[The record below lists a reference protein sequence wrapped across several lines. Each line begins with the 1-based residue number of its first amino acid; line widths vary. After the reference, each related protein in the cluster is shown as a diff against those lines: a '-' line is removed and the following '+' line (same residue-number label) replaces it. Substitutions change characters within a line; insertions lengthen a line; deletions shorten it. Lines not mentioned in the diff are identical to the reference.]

1 MLATKL
7 KENGMKIMQID
18 TRQGRV
24 EAEATEA
31 LVLTHCE
38 GEALSKQDA
47 ALLDKIL
54 GGALHELLRSKEF
67 EGKSNEVVLLH
78 TQGKIPAKR
87 LILAGLGK
95 RKDLGLDQIRQAMG
109 YAVKRVRQAKVGS
122 FAVSLPSVAPRGA
135 SLVEV
140 AQVMAEGA
148 ILGSYQFNVY
158 RSEEPTNKDLVAM
171 SILAGQQ
178 AQVRQVAE
186 GIKRGVATAEATVF
200 VRDLCNHP
208 SNVMTPTKIA
218 SEAKTLAKDAGV
230 SLKILEQKDMEK
242 LGMGALLGVAKGS
255 HEPPKFIILQYHG
268 AKKKDERP
276 VVFVG
281 KTITFDTGG
290 ISLKPAENMEQM
302 KADMTGGAEVLAA
315 IRAAARLK
323 LPLNL
328 VSILPVAENMPGGR
342 AMRPGDVVKTL
353 SGKTVEVQNTDAEGR
368 LILSDGL
375 AYATRFKPA
384 ALIDIATL
392 TGACVVALGQ
402 FAIGMFGTDAKLK
415 DAVRKA
421 GLRAGE
427 RVWEMPLW
435 DEYFE
440 QLRSEVADMRNIGGR
455 GGGMITAALFLSKF
469 VGDCPWVHLDIA
481 STDWS
486 ERERAYI
493 PKGPTGIGTRLLI
506 QYLIDRSL

>member
-1 MLATKL
+1 
-7 KENGMKIMQID
+7 MKIMK
-18 TRQGRV
+18 V
-24 EAEATEA
+24 ETKSGPVDAVATEA

-38 GEALSKQDA
+38 GEALAKQDA
-47 ALLDKIL
+47 SVLDKAL
-54 GGALHELLRSKEF
+54 GGALQELVQSKEF
-67 EGKSNEVVLLH
+67 EGKANEVVLFH
-78 TQGKIPAKR
+78 THGNVPAKR
-87 LILAGLGK
+87 LILVGLGK
-95 RKDLGLDQIRQAMG
+95 KKDVSLDQIRQALG
-109 YAVKRVRQAKVGS
+109 HAVKRVRQAKAGS
-122 FAVSLPSVAPRGA
+122 FTVALPTVMPTGAPLGD
-135 SLVEV
+135 V
-140 AQVMAEGA
+140 AQALTEGA
-148 ILGSYQFNVY
+148 ILGSYQFSAY
-158 RSEEPTNKDLVAM
+158 RSEPTNKDVAGM
-171 SILAGQQ
+171 AILAPHKEQLRELSEG
-178 AQVRQVAE
+178 VR
-186 GIKRGVATAEATVF
+186 RGVATAEATVF

-218 SEAKTLAKDAGV
+218 AEAKAVAKETGV
-230 SLKILEQKDMEK
+230 SLKILEQKEMEQ

-268 AKKKDERP
+268 SKKKDDRP
-276 VVFVG
+276 VVLVG

-302 KADMTGGAEVLAA
+302 KADMTGGAEVLATM
-315 IRAAARLK
+315 RAAARLK

-328 VSILPVAENMPGGR
+328 ISILPVAENMPGGR

-368 LILSDGL
+368 LILADGL

-402 FAIGMFGTDAKLK
+402 FAIGMFGTDAALK
-415 DAVRKA
+415 ESVRKA
-421 GLRAGE
+421 GSRAGE

-435 DEYFE
+435 EDYFE
-440 QLRSEVADMRNIGGR
+440 QLRSDVADMRNIGGR

-469 VGDCPWVHLDIA
+469 VGDCSWVHLDIA

-506 QYLIDRSL
+506 QYLIDRTTASAKG

>member
-1 MLATKL
+1 
-7 KENGMKIMQID
+7 MKIMQID
-18 TRQGRV
+18 AKQGRV
-24 EAEATEA
+24 ETEAADA

-38 GEALSKQDA
+38 GEALSKQDGA
-47 ALLDKIL
+47 VLDKAL
-54 GGALHELLRSKEF
+54 GGALRELLRSKEF
-67 EGKSNEVVLLH
+67 EGKANEVVLFH
-78 TQGKIPAKR
+78 TQGRVPAKR
-87 LILAGLGK
+87 LILVGLGK
-95 RKDLGLDQIRQAMG
+95 KKDVGLDQLRQAMG
-109 YAVKRVRQAKVGS
+109 HAAKRVRQAKAGS
-122 FAVSLPSVAPRGA
+122 FTVALPTVTPRGA
-135 SLVEV
+135 SLLDV

-158 RSEEPTNKDLVAM
+158 RSEAPANKDVAAM
-171 SILAGQQ
+171 SLLAPQKGHL
-178 AQVRQVAE
+178 RQLAE
-186 GIKRGVATAEATVF
+186 GIRRGVATAEATVF

-218 SEAKTLAKDAGV
+218 SEAKAIAKDTGV
-230 SLKILEQKDMEK
+230 SLKILEQKEMEE

-268 AKKKDERP
+268 AKKKDDRP
-276 VVFVG
+276 VVLVG

-290 ISLKPAENMEQM
+290 ISLKPSENMEQM

-315 IRAAARLK
+315 MRAAARLK

-328 VSILPVAENMPGGR
+328 ISILPVAENMPGGR

-415 DAVRKA
+415 ESVRKA

-506 QYLIDRSL
+506 QYLMDRAL

>member
-1 MLATKL
+1 
-7 KENGMKIMQID
+7 MKVMH
-18 TRQGRV
+18 V
-24 EAEATEA
+24 EARAGRAETEAAEA

-47 ALLDKIL
+47 AVLDRTL
-54 GGALHELLRSKEF
+54 GGALRELLQSKEF
-67 EGKSNEVVLLH
+67 EGKANEATVFH
-78 TQGKIPAKR
+78 TQGKVPAKR
-87 LILAGLGK
+87 LILVGLGK
-95 RKDLGLDQIRQAMG
+95 KKDLGLDQIRQALG
-109 YAVKRVRQAKVGS
+109 HAAKRVRQAKAGS
-122 FAVSLPSVAPRGA
+122 FTVVLPSVTPRGA
-135 SLVEV
+135 SPVDV
-140 AQVMAEGA
+140 AQAMVEGA
-148 ILGSYQFNVY
+148 ILGTYQFTVY
-158 RSEEPTNKDLVAM
+158 RSEPANRDLSAM
-171 SILAGQQ
+171 AILA
-178 AQVRQVAE
+178 AQKTQLRQLSE
-186 GIKRGVATAEATVF
+186 GIRRGTATAEATVF

-208 SNVMTPTKIA
+208 SNVMTPMRIA
-218 SEAKTLAKDAGV
+218 QEAKAVAKETGLGV
-230 SLKILEQKDMEK
+230 KILEQKEMEE

-255 HEPPKFIILQYHG
+255 HEPPKFIVLQYQG

-276 VVFVG
+276 IVLVG

-323 LPLNL
+323 LPLN
-328 VSILPVAENMPGGR
+328 VISILPVAENMPGGR

-368 LILSDGL
+368 LILSDAL
-375 AYATRFKPA
+375 AYAERFKPA

-402 FAIGMFGTDAKLK
+402 FAIGMFGTDARLK
-415 DAVRKA
+415 ESIRKA

-440 QLRSEVADMRNIGGR
+440 QLKSDVADMRNIGGR

-469 VGDCPWVHLDIA
+469 VGDSPWVHLDIA

-506 QYLIDRSL
+506 QYLMDRSL

>member
-1 MLATKL
+1 
-7 KENGMKIMQID
+7 MKIMQID
-18 TRQGRV
+18 TRHGRI
-24 EAEATEA
+24 ETEATEA

-47 ALLDKIL
+47 AVLDKTL
-54 GGALHELLRSKEF
+54 GGTLQELLRTKEF
-67 EGKSNEVVLLH
+67 EGKSNEVVLFH

-87 LILAGLGK
+87 LILVGLGK
-95 RKDLGLDQIRQAMG
+95 KKDLGLDQIRQAIG
-109 YAVKRVRQAKVGS
+109 YAAKRVRQAKAGS
-122 FAVSLPSVAPRGA
+122 FAVSLPSVTPRGA
-135 SLVEV
+135 SMVDV
-140 AQVMAEGA
+140 AQVIAEGA
-148 ILGSYQFNVY
+148 ILGAYQFNVY
-158 RSEEPTNKDLVAM
+158 RSEEPMNKDIAVM
-171 SILAGQQ
+171 SILAWQQ
-178 AQVRQVAE
+178 AQVRQLAE
-186 GIKRGVATAEATVF
+186 GIRRGVATAEAAVF

-218 SEAKTLAKDAGV
+218 TEAKTLAKETGV
-230 SLKILEQKDMEK
+230 NIKILEQKDMEA

-276 VVFVG
+276 IVLVG

-342 AMRPGDVVKTL
+342 AMRPGDIVKTL

-415 DAVRKA
+415 DAMRKA

-493 PKGPTGIGTRLLI
+493 AKGPTGIGTRLLI

>member
-1 MLATKL
+1 
-7 KENGMKIMQID
+7 MKIMQ
-18 TRQGRV
+18 V
-24 EAEATEA
+24 EAKVGRADALAAEA

-38 GEALSKQDA
+38 GEAVSKPDMA
-47 ALLDKIL
+47 ALDRSL
-54 GGALHELLRSKEF
+54 GGALHEMLRSKEF
-67 EGKSNEVVLLH
+67 EGKANEVLLFH
-78 TQGKIPAKR
+78 TQGKVPAKR
-87 LILAGLGK
+87 LILVGLGK
-95 RKDLGLDQIRQAMG
+95 KKDAGLDQIRQAMG
-109 YAVKRVRQAKVGS
+109 HAAKRVRQAKAGS
-122 FAVSLPSVAPRGA
+122 FAAPLPSVAPRGA
-135 SLVEV
+135 SMIEV
-140 AQVMAEGA
+140 AQAMAEGA

-158 RSEEPTNKDLVAM
+158 RSEGPMNKDVAAM
-171 SILAGQQ
+171 SILTPRQR
-178 AQVRQVAE
+178 QVRQVAE
-186 GIKRGVATAEATVF
+186 GIRRGIASAEATVF

-208 SNVMTPTKIA
+208 SNVMTPTRIA
-218 SEAKTLAKDAGV
+218 NEAKTVAKETGL
-230 SLKILEQKDMEK
+230 SLKILEQRDMEE

-268 AKKKDERP
+268 AKKEDRP
-276 VVFVG
+276 VVLVG

-328 VSILPVAENMPGGR
+328 ISILPVAENMPGGR

-402 FAIGMFGTDAKLK
+402 FAIGMFGTDARLK
-415 DAVRKA
+415 DAVRRA

-435 DEYFE
+435 EEYFE
-440 QLRSEVADMRNIGGR
+440 QLRSEVADIRNIGGR

-469 VGDCPWVHLDIA
+469 VGDSPWVHLDIA

-493 PKGPTGIGTRLLI
+493 AKGPTGVGTRLLI

>member
-1 MLATKL
+1 
-7 KENGMKIMQID
+7 MKIMQVEA
-18 TRQGRV
+18 RQGRV
-24 EAEATEA
+24 DAEAAEA
-31 LVLTHCE
+31 LVLTQCE
-38 GEALSKQDA
+38 GEGWSGSDTAV
-47 ALLDKIL
+47 LDRSL
-54 GGALHELLRSKEF
+54 GGALHELVRSKEF
-67 EGKSNEVVLLH
+67 EGKANEVVLFH
-78 TQGKIPAKR
+78 TQGKVPAKR
-87 LILAGLGK
+87 LILVGLGK
-95 RKDLGLDQIRQAMG
+95 KKDVGLDQIRQALG
-109 YAVKRVRQAKVGS
+109 YAAKRVRQAKAGS
-122 FAVSLPSVAPRGA
+122 FTVALPSVTPRGA
-135 SLVEV
+135 SMIEV
-140 AQVMAEGA
+140 AQAMAEGA

-158 RSEEPTNKDLVAM
+158 RSEGSTNKDVAEM
-171 SILAGQQ
+171 SILTLRQGQIPQ
-178 AQVRQVAE
+178 LTE
-186 GIKRGVATAEATVF
+186 GIRRGIATAEATVF

-208 SNVMTPTKIA
+208 SNVMTPTRIA
-218 SEAKTLAKDAGV
+218 TEAKRLAKETGV
-230 SLKILEQKDMEK
+230 SLKILEQKDMEA

-268 AKKKDERP
+268 ARKKDDRP

-302 KADMTGGAEVLAA
+302 KADMTGGAEVMAA

-375 AYATRFKPA
+375 AYATRFKPV
-384 ALIDIATL
+384 ALIDVATL
-392 TGACVVALGQ
+392 TGACMVALGQ

-435 DEYFE
+435 EEYFE

>member
-1 MLATKL
+1 M
-7 KENGMKIMQID
+7 NVMQVETRSGRID
-18 TRQGRV
+18 T
-24 EAEATEA
+24 EAAEAV
-31 LVLTHCE
+31 VLTHCE
-38 GEALSKQDA
+38 GEALARQDA
-47 ALLDKIL
+47 AVLDQAL
-54 GGALHELLRSKEF
+54 GGALKGLLQSKEF
-67 EGKSNEVVLLH
+67 EGKANEVALFH
-78 TQGKIPAKR
+78 TQGKVPAKR
-87 LILAGLGK
+87 IILVGLGK
-95 RKDLGLDQIRQAMG
+95 KKDLGLDQIRQAMG
-109 YAVKRVRQAKVGS
+109 HAAKRVRQAKAGS
-122 FAVSLPSVAPRGA
+122 FTVALPAVTPRG
-135 SLVEV
+135 SSPVEV
-140 AQVMAEGA
+140 AQAMVEGA
-148 ILGSYQFNVY
+148 ILGTYQFTVY
-158 RSEEPTNKDLVAM
+158 RSEPANREIASM
-171 SILAGQQ
+171 SILAPQK
-178 AQVRQVAE
+178 AQIRQLAE
-186 GIKRGVATAEATVF
+186 GIRRGRATAEATVF

-218 SEAKTLAKDAGV
+218 NEAKAVAKETGV
-230 SLKILEQKDMEK
+230 SVKILEQQEMEE

-268 AKKKDERP
+268 SKKKDDRP
-276 VVFVG
+276 VVLVG

-302 KADMTGGAEVLAA
+302 KADMTGGAEVLATM
-315 IRAAARLK
+315 RAAARLK

-328 VSILPVAENMPGGR
+328 ISILPVAENMPGGR

-402 FAIGMFGTDAKLK
+402 FAIGMFGTDARLK
-415 DAVRKA
+415 ESIRKA
-421 GLRAGE
+421 GVRAGE

-440 QLRSEVADMRNIGGR
+440 QLKSDVADMRNIGGR

-469 VGDCPWVHLDIA
+469 VGDSPWVHLDIA

-506 QYLIDRSL
+506 QYLMDRSL